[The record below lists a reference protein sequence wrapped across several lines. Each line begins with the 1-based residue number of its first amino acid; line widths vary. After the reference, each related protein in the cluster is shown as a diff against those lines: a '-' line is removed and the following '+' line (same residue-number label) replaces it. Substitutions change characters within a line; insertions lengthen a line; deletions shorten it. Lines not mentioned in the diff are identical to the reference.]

1 MRTVLKEG
9 REKKR
14 SKDDDDDDDEVV
26 KKASKHESETW
37 LEEVKTEA

>member
-9 REKKR
+9 RENKR
-14 SKDDDDDDDEVV
+14 SKDDDDDEVV